1 MPSTVITV
9 KFTLID
15 LLIVSIV
22 NTRVSFRIYDCCLI
36 LTAKHNSTVN
46 IGGQL
51 YDFPGPGG
59 YEPPVSPQDSQLQIG
74 LVLNR
79 LPLSYLFCASYQHGC
94 VSSCPSCPLIPFL
107 CSILSFLL
115 LSVASPILIVP
126 PSHPPPSPPLRFLPL
141 VTLSPQSI
149 WHP

>member
-1 MPSTVITV
+1 MPSTGITV
-9 KFTLID
+9 KCTLTD
-15 LLIVSIV
+15 LLIVSII
-22 NTRVSFRIYDCCLI
+22 NTRVFFGIYDYCLI
-36 LTAKHNSTVN
+36 LTAKRIRTVN

-79 LPLSYLFCASYQHGC
+79 LPLSYLLCAPYQHGC
-94 VSSCPSCPLIPFL
+94 IASCPSCPLIPFL

-126 PSHPPPSPPLRFLPL
+126 PSHSLPSPPLRFLLL
-141 VTLSPQSI
+141 VTLAPQSI